1 LQSLSSKLKKYEAVR
16 HLMGYMSRTGFDV
29 NRMNLQVPLTE
40 SETGAAIVMEA
51 PVGLKKSVRT
61 EQGSVKRIVLLTLL
75 VTILNPLGDLCL
87 SWGLKHF
94 DTVIS
99 TNPVDYVL
107 AMLHPFVAL
116 GVALLILWLLMRM
129 ALMSVADLT
138 FILPVTAIGYAL
150 NVLMGKL
157 VLHEAVSL
165 QRWGGTLLI
174 VAGAILAGAQY
185 KRSEE
190 KPN

>member
-1 LQSLSSKLKKYEAVR
+1 
-16 HLMGYMSRTGFDV
+16 
-29 NRMNLQVPLTE
+29 MNLQIPLNE
-40 SETGAAIVMEA
+40 SDAVATIVIEA
-51 PVGLKKSVRT
+51 PVGLSNNVPGERH
-61 EQGSVKRIVLLTLL
+61 SAKRIALLTLL

-87 SWGLKHF
+87 SWGLKH
-94 DTVIS
+94 VNRVVS
-99 TNPVDYVL
+99 TNPVDYIL
-107 AMLHPFVAL
+107 AMLHPLVAL

-165 QRWGGTLLI
+165 QRWGGTALI